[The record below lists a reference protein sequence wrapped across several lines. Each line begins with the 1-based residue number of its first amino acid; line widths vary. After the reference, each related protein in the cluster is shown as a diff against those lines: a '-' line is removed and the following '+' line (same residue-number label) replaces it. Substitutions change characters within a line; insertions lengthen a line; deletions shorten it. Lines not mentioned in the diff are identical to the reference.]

1 MQALVRWDAP
11 WFAQRELADRAAAGL
26 PPNTK
31 MAVLHGA
38 VADINDVLSLLTV
51 EHQVLGPAGESC
63 IVVVRRDLGAQL
75 AGQLRVIS
83 ATRATKSTGKPVN
96 VVCDPREPIAVESA
110 PVPTP

>member
-1 MQALVRWDAP
+1 
-11 WFAQRELADRAAAGL
+11 
-26 PPNTK
+26 